1 MLARLL
7 LILALCLGATPA
19 HAMTGADRL
28 LMVMADAVITV
39 PSAPTIGTA
48 TGGNGQVTITF
59 TPPANNGGAT
69 ITSYT
74 VTASSGGYTATGS
87 SSPITIPVA
96 NNVAYTFTVTAHNS
110 AGDSLPS
117 AATNSVTP
125 AVPYIGPDLL
135 MHFDGGF
142 TDETGKTI
150 SVVGSPTITGP
161 IAFGSGSGH
170 FSGTTNY
177 LSVASS
183 AFLFHGD
190 LTVEGWF
197 SLDGNLP
204 VGQLIEI
211 FNSETSGSS
220 PYMGILVK
228 GVSGSGN
235 VLAWNYG
242 ASGCY
247 VLMNVLNI
255 SSGVHHFAAVRKG
268 TINTLYLDGVSV
280 GHGTALGSCIVGSAT
295 VPNYIGFGN
304 TGVGITIDEL
314 RVINGTAAYPVY
326 PNTNITIPT
335 APFEYHP

>member
-1 MLARLL
+1 MVTRFL
-7 LILALCLGATPA
+7 LILALCLGASPA
-19 HAMTGADRL
+19 HALTGTDRL
-28 LMVMADAVITV
+28 LMVMADVAFV
-39 PSAPTIGTA
+39 PDAPTIGTA
-48 TGGNGQVTITF
+48 TGGNGQATITF
-59 TPPANNGGAT
+59 TAPAFNGGAP

-87 SSPITIPVA
+87 SSPITITVP
-96 NNVAYTFTVTAHNS
+96 NGVAYTFTVTAHNS
-110 AGDSLPS
+110 VGDSLPS

-125 AVPYIGPDLL
+125 AVPYIAPDLL

-150 SVVGSPTITGP
+150 SVVGGPTITGP

-170 FSGTTNY
+170 FSGSATNY
-177 LSVASS
+177 LTVTSS
-183 AFLFHGD
+183 AFLFPGD

-197 SLDGNLP
+197 SLDGNIP
-204 VGQLIEI
+204 AGQMKDI
-211 FNSETSGSS
+211 FINAGAN
-220 PYMGILVK
+220 YMGILVE

-235 VLAWNYG
+235 VLYWNYG

-247 VLMNVLNI
+247 VLISVLNI
-255 SSGVHHFAAVRKG
+255 SSGVHHFAAVRNG

-280 GHGTALGSCIVGSAT
+280 GHGTAGSSCSGGSAT
-295 VPNYIGFGN
+295 VPNYIGYGN

-335 APFEYHP
+335 APFEWHP